1 MLCRYIQGFLEI
13 VYSRRQFDQSNTLS
27 RQPLM
32 SCCQVPPTIFTS
44 IFAVDHY
51 AQNVAKSG
59 QERLF
64 GYSGRHFRSRDWTG
78 LLGM

>member
-1 MLCRYIQGFLEI
+1 MPLQYIERPFEI
-13 VYSRRQFDQSNTLS
+13 VYARRQFDESNTLS